1 MLSLRGSGFFFQ
13 KSDLHTCFIIWVL
26 TYVWLSVCMS
36 QQPAIV
42 VHLLRWYEINFN
54 IFAASDPN
62 RISCSSGIPIHGF
75 RDAYYT
81 HLVGTLLTLHSP
93 LHFKCC
99 CCWCADWGTI

>member
-26 TYVWLSVCMS
+26 TYVCLSVCMYVS
-36 QQPAIV
+36 TIVV

-75 RDAYYT
+75 RLTWWAL
-81 HLVGTLLTLHSP
+81 HLPYTLHYI
-93 LHFKCC
+93 
-99 CCWCADWGTI
+99 ADWGTI